1 MPDDVYDVLVIGG
14 GQAGLAAGYHL
25 KRARL
30 SFRILEAAPRVGD
43 SWRRRYRSLTLFTPR
58 AFSELPGL
66 RLPGNPEGYPSR
78 DEFADYLESYASA
91 HGLSVDLDAEVVRL
105 TRDDLG
111 FRLRI
116 RDGSE
121 VSAKAVIVAA
131 GAFRKPL
138 RPGISKGLDE
148 SVVQLD
154 AEAYSGPE
162 DVPPGKVLVVGDGA
176 TGRDIA
182 VELAISREVILAT
195 GKPRKLFPERILG
208 RSVWWW
214 LSKLGLMRAGPR
226 SFLGRLMRKSDPFP
240 DRGRSIE
247 ALRSRGVQ
255 IVGRLVSSK
264 DRTAAFEDRSR
275 VEVGAVVWTVGYRD
289 ELDWIDI
296 PGATDERGTPVHDGG
311 VSPVRGL
318 FFLGRPWQ
326 RNRASALV
334 MGVGD
339 DAEMVVDQVRQTM
352 TT

>member
-25 KRARL
+25 KRTRL

-58 AFSELPGL
+58 TFSELPGL
-66 RLPGNPEGYPSR
+66 RLPGDREGYPSR

-91 HGLSVDLDAEVVRL
+91 HGMPVDLNAEVVQL
-105 TRDDLG
+105 TRDNLG

-121 VSAKAVIVAA
+121 VSSKAVIVAA

-138 RPGISKGLDE
+138 RSVVSQGFNA

-154 AEAYSGPE
+154 AEAYRGPE

-182 VELAISREVILAT
+182 VELAISHEVILAT

-214 LSKLGLMRAGPR
+214 LSKLGLMRVGPK
-226 SFLGRLMRKSDPFP
+226 SLVGRMMRESDPFP

-264 DRTAAFEDRSR
+264 DRTAEFDDGSR
-275 VEVGAVVWTVGYRD
+275 VEVGAVVWSVGYRD
-289 ELDWIDI
+289 ELDWIEI
-296 PGATDERGTPVHDGG
+296 PRATDDQGAPVHDGG

-326 RNRASALV
+326 RNRASTLV

-339 DAEMVVDQVRQTM
+339 DAEMVVDQVRRTM
-352 TT
+352 AT